1 MNPIGRVT
9 RAPKLHSRHRPSR
22 KTSKILLKLTCQP
35 LASLSLVSSQRTG
48 RDRYTAVSRP
58 RPTLRRRSPTSVG
71 RTNDQ
76 HWPEVTGRVECDHCM
91 NREASEIRTPSY
103 IMAIS
108 EGLARIAPF
117 PRKRLSLRAQQ

>member
-1 MNPIGRVT
+1 MQHISTSYWTHAGQLRSIREAVVPENKRLDKKSILINPIVLVT

-22 KTSKILLKLTCQP
+22 KTSKILKKLTCQP

-48 RDRYTAVSRP
+48 RDRYTAVSRQ

-76 HWPEVTGRVECDHCM
+76 H
-91 NREASEIRTPSY
+91 
-103 IMAIS
+103 
-108 EGLARIAPF
+108 
-117 PRKRLSLRAQQ
+117 